1 MKQTLIRLKRETA
14 LKTGDFNM
22 LLSII
27 DERLK
32 QNISMETEDSNIS
45 TNQSSLLT
53 NHHRQTYT
61 EHTIQQQQNAHV
73 FQGHMEHSPGCAG
86 LQNTQKMNF

>member
-32 QNISMETEDSNIS
+32 QNISMEIQILKIIKSFPDAKSIHAFYLKINHLRYTKVYPVIMNVLFWLQSNVS
-45 TNQSSLLT
+45 NSK
-53 NHHRQTYT
+53 R
-61 EHTIQQQQNAHV
+61 
-73 FQGHMEHSPGCAG
+73 FQ
-86 LQNTQKMNF
+86 